1 MTLKDKINMAYDLL
15 QRMEIRATKGN
26 VDAVSLTLT
35 VLKEAYNKIPDEQPD
50 GGDENGAD

>member
-1 MTLKDKINMAYDLL
+1 MTLKEKIKMAFDLL
-15 QRMEIRATKGN
+15 QKMEIRATRGN

-35 VLKEAYNKIPDEQPD
+35 VLKEAYNMIPEGQQG

>member
-1 MTLKDKINMAYDLL
+1 MTLKEKINMAYDLL

>member
-1 MTLKDKINMAYDLL
+1 MTLKEKINMAYDLL

-26 VDAVSLTLT
+26 VDAVSLALN
-35 VLKEAYNKIPDEQPD
+35 VLKEAYNKIPEEQQG

>member
-1 MTLKDKINMAYDLL
+1 MTLKEKIKTAYDLL

-26 VDAVSLTLT
+26 VDAVSLALAA
-35 VLKEAYNKIPDEQPD
+35 LKEAYNMIPEEQPD

>member
-1 MTLKDKINMAYDLL
+1 MTLKEKINMAYDLL

-26 VDAVSLTLT
+26 VDAVSLALT
-35 VLKEAYNKIPDEQPD
+35 VLKEAYNMIPEEQQG